1 MLLFYVVAR
10 KAVSGIPCGH
20 HAPYLRRMSLTTRV
34 LIALIAGLSLGVGV
48 SISDSAAL
56 NTLSRVIE
64 PFGTVFINAIRM
76 TIIPLV
82 VSSLIVGVAS
92 APDSRTIGR
101 LGGRALVFMLTSL
114 AIACTLGVL
123 AAGPAFSWLSIDPEA
138 SAALR
143 ASAAASAASGEPTRA
158 MPSFGQ
164 WLVDLVPANPI
175 KAAADGAML
184 PLIIFSLAFG
194 IALTHIQPSRRSAVI
209 GVLEG
214 ILDSSLTLVH
224 WVLRLAPIGVFAL
237 AVPLAARLG
246 LSAAGALAT
255 YIAVVSLLSS
265 VLIAL
270 LYPVAVIGGRVR
282 LGNFARAILPAQAM
296 AFSGRSSLA
305 ALPAMITAT
314 RDTLGLPPQIAG
326 FLVPLVTA
334 TFRIGAGV
342 GQTVPIVFVSH
353 LYGIPLGPAQL
364 ATIALTAIVVSF
376 SVPGIPGGTIIAMVP
391 VLMAAGLPIEG
402 AGIMLGVDTIPDM
415 FRTTANVTGHMTAAV
430 VLGAHE
436 EHPPATP
443 SAPPTAATG

>member
-1 MLLFYVVAR
+1 M
-10 KAVSGIPCGH
+10 
-20 HAPYLRRMSLTTRV
+20 RV
-34 LIALIAGLSLGVGV
+34 LVALVAGLGLGVGISV
-48 SISDSAAL
+48 SESAAL
-56 NTLSRVIE
+56 SALSRWIE
-64 PFGTVFINAIRM
+64 PLGTLFINAIRM

-101 LGGRALVFMLTSL
+101 LGGRALLFMLVSL

-123 AAGPAFSWLSIDPEA
+123 AAGPAFSLLSIDPAA

-143 ASAAASAASGEPTRA
+143 ASAAASAGESTRA
-158 MPSFGQ
+158 MPTFGQ
-164 WLVDLVPANPI
+164 WLVDLVPSNPI

-194 IALTHIQPSRRSAVI
+194 IALTRIDAQRRAPVVR
-209 GVLEG
+209 GLEG
-214 ILDSSLTLVH
+214 ILDASITLVH
-224 WVLRLAPIGVFAL
+224 WVLQLAPIGVFAL
-237 AVPLAARLG
+237 AVPLATRLG

-255 YIAVVSLLSS
+255 YIAVVSVLSTLL
-265 VLIAL
+265 IGL
-270 LYPVAVIGGRVR
+270 LYPVAVIGGRVK
-282 LGNFARAILPAQAM
+282 LGTFARAILPAQAM

-314 RDTLGLPPQIAG
+314 RDTLKLPPQIAG
-326 FLVPLVTA
+326 FLVPLLTA

-342 GQTVPIVFVSH
+342 GQTVPIVFISH

-364 ATIALTAIVVSF
+364 ATIAFTAIVVSF

-415 FRTTANVTGHMTAAV
+415 FRTTANVTGDMTAAV
-430 VLGAHE
+430 VLGSRE
-436 EHPPATP
+436 ERPPE
-443 SAPPTAATG
+443 G

>member
-1 MLLFYVVAR
+1 M
-10 KAVSGIPCGH
+10 
-20 HAPYLRRMSLTTRV
+20 
-34 LIALIAGLSLGVGV
+34 ALVAGLGLGVGISV
-48 SISDSAAL
+48 SESAAL
-56 NTLSRVIE
+56 NTLARGIE
-64 PFGTVFINAIRM
+64 PIGTLFINAIRM

-101 LGGRALVFMLTSL
+101 LGGRALAFMLVSL

-123 AAGPAFSWLSIDPEA
+123 AAGPAFSLLSIDPAA

-143 ASAAASAASGEPTRA
+143 ASAATNAADSTRTMPTFA
-158 MPSFGQ
+158 Q

-184 PLIIFSLAFG
+184 PLIIFSLSFG
-194 IALTHIQPSRRSAVI
+194 IALTRIDAQRRAPVVR
-209 GVLEG
+209 VLEG
-214 ILDSSLTLVH
+214 ILDASITLVH
-224 WVLRLAPIGVFAL
+224 WVLQLAPIGVFAL
-237 AVPLAARLG
+237 AVPLATRLG

-255 YIAVVSLLSS
+255 YIAVVSVLSTLL
-265 VLIAL
+265 IGL
-270 LYPVAVIGGRVR
+270 LYPVAVIGGRVK
-282 LGNFARAILPAQAM
+282 LGTFARAILPAQAM

-314 RDTLGLPPQIAG
+314 RDTLKLPPQIAG
-326 FLVPLVTA
+326 FLVPLLTA

-342 GQTVPIVFVSH
+342 GQTVPIVFISH

-364 ATIALTAIVVSF
+364 ATIAFTAIVVSF

-415 FRTTANVTGHMTAAV
+415 FRTTANVTGDMTAAV
-430 VLGAHE
+430 VLGSRETGAPE
-436 EHPPATP
+436 APASPPDADT
-443 SAPPTAATG
+443 

>member
-1 MLLFYVVAR
+1 M
-10 KAVSGIPCGH
+10 
-20 HAPYLRRMSLTTRV
+20 RV
-34 LIALIAGLSLGVGV
+34 LVALVAGLGLGVGISV
-48 SISDSAAL
+48 SESTAL
-56 NTLSRVIE
+56 NTLARGIE
-64 PFGTVFINAIRM
+64 PIGTLFINAIRM

-101 LGGRALVFMLTSL
+101 LGGRALLFMLVSL

-123 AAGPAFSWLSIDPEA
+123 AAGPAFSLLSIDPAA

-143 ASAAASAASGEPTRA
+143 ASAATNAADSTRTMPTFA
-158 MPSFGQ
+158 Q

-184 PLIIFSLAFG
+184 PLIIFSLSFG
-194 IALTHIQPSRRSAVI
+194 IALTRIDAQRRAPVVR
-209 GVLEG
+209 VLEG
-214 ILDSSLTLVH
+214 ILDASITLVH
-224 WVLRLAPIGVFAL
+224 WVLQLAPIGVFAL
-237 AVPLAARLG
+237 AVPLATRLG

-255 YIAVVSLLSS
+255 YIAVVSVLSTLL
-265 VLIAL
+265 IGL
-270 LYPVAVIGGRVR
+270 LYPVAVIGGRVK
-282 LGNFARAILPAQAM
+282 LGTFARAILPAQAM

-314 RDTLGLPPQIAG
+314 RDTLKLPPQIAG
-326 FLVPLVTA
+326 FLVPLLTA

-342 GQTVPIVFVSH
+342 GQTVPIVFISH

-364 ATIALTAIVVSF
+364 ATIAFTAIVVSF

-415 FRTTANVTGHMTAAV
+415 FRTTANVTGDMTAAV
-430 VLGAHE
+430 VLGSRETGAPE
-436 EHPPATP
+436 APASPPDADT
-443 SAPPTAATG
+443 